1 VILFCGDNADQY
13 DFLWSVLEHEGFLSN
28 RKNDKGGL
36 TYRGI
41 TWKLYQAYCK
51 RKHIPVT
58 KKDLKKL
65 SNERVKDV
73 YILMFI
79 KPLKIMQLE
88 NDWLREAFFS
98 AGMNHGGGNAVKMVQ
113 RVISELKV
121 DGRIGPKTISAMN
134 EQDVNTLVN
143 ALVIERCIFVAKY
156 VKGRANKGDLSQ
168 LSNLV
173 GWLTRYTRFIKP
185 NLFHLS

>member
-1 VILFCGDNADQY
+1 MLFLVNNDNEY
-13 DFLWSVLEHEGFLSN
+13 DFLWSVLEHEGLLSN

-51 RKHIPVT
+51 RRRISAT
-58 KKDLKKL
+58 RKDLRKL
-65 SNERVKDV
+65 NHEQVKDI
-73 YILMFI
+73 YLLMFI
-79 KPLKIMQLE
+79 KPLKIMQLDS
-88 NDWLREAFFS
+88 DWLKEAFFS
-98 AGMNHGGGNAVKMVQ
+98 AGMNHGGGNAVRMIQ
-113 RVISELKV
+113 RVISELKI

-134 EQDVNTLVN
+134 EHDPNTLVN
-143 ALVIERCIFVAKY
+143 ALAIERCIFVAKY

-173 GWLTRYTRFIKP
+173 GWLKRYTRFIKP
-185 NLFHLS
+185 NMFHLQ